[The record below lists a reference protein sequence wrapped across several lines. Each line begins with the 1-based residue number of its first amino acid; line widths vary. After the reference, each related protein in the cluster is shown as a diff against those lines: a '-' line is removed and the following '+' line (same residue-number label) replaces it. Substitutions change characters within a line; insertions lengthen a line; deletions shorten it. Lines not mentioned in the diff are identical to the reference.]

1 MTVMPP
7 DVEDEVRLRRYLL
20 GELPDEDRER
30 LQAAYFADGE
40 LFVRLL
46 GVEEDLIDAYVRGEL
61 TEGDRVR
68 FEQRFGRTARQL
80 DRIKIARMLAGA
92 TAAPVRAPTPPVT
105 ADGGTRPWSS
115 RARTLAAA
123 AAALLAVAAVATWRS
138 GGEERRAEAVTRS
151 TPPVAAGE
159 IKEPSVPAPPGT
171 PAEVP
176 GPHRASAHPAAGT
189 VATLILRPRLL
200 RDGGDTAR
208 LVLSPGTVSAR
219 LRLELPPDLPAAD
232 GAAYLVVVQTASGV
246 EVFRARRVPEAVGA
260 RGRAVELTLPVRV
273 LAARDHVVLLSL
285 EQADGSPRLVRG
297 YAFRVSRTD

>member
-1 MTVMPP
+1 VMPP

-92 TAAPVRAPTPPVT
+92 TAAPVSAPTPPVT
-105 ADGGTRPWSS
+105 ADGDTRPWSS

-138 GGEERRAEAVTRS
+138 GGEERRAEAVRRS
-151 TPPVAAGE
+151 APPVAAGE
-159 IKEPSVPAPPGT
+159 ITEPSVPASPGT

-176 GPHRASAHPAAGT
+176 GPHRGSAQPAART
-189 VATLILRPRLL
+189 VATLILRPGLL

-208 LVLSPGTVSAR
+208 LVLSPSTVSAR
-219 LRLELPPDLPAAD
+219 LRLELPADLPAR
-232 GAAYLVVVQTASGV
+232 GASYLVVVQTASGV
-246 EVFRARRVPEAVGA
+246 EVFRARRVPEAVGP

-273 LAARDHVVLLSL
+273 LAARDYMVLLSL
-285 EQADGSPRLVRG
+285 EQADGRPRLVRG

>member
-1 MTVMPP
+1 VMPP

-80 DRIKIARMLAGA
+80 DRIKIARMLASA
-92 TAAPVRAPTPPVT
+92 TAAPLRAPTPPVT

-138 GGEERRAEAVTRS
+138 GGEERRAEALTRS
-151 TPPVAAGE
+151 TPPVAARE
-159 IKEPSVPAPPGT
+159 ITAPSVPAPPGT
-171 PAEVP
+171 PAEVR
-176 GPHRASAHPAAGT
+176 GPHRGSAHPAAGT
-189 VATLILRPRLL
+189 VATLILRPGLL

-208 LVLSPGTVSAR
+208 LVLSPSTVSAR
-219 LRLELPPDLPAAD
+219 LRLELPADLPAR
-232 GAAYLVVVQTASGV
+232 GASYLVVVQTASGV
-246 EVFRARRVPEAVGA
+246 EVFRARRVPEAVGP

-273 LAARDHVVLLSL
+273 LAARDYMVLLSL
-285 EQADGSPRLVRG
+285 EQADGRPRLVRG